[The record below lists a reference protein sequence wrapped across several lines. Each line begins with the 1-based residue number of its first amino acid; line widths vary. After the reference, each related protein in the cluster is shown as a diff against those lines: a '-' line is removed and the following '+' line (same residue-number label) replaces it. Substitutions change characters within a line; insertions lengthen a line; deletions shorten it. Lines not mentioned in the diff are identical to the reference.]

1 MTGAKL
7 LQSSNLHNSH
17 LEIFKSFDCTFFVR
31 AFDITN
37 HTWRFSRVLTARFL
51 YGLSILLTRM
61 FLESA

>member
-17 LEIFKSFDCTFFVR
+17 LEIFKSFDCTFLVR

-37 HTWRFSRVLTARFL
+37 PDIS
-51 YGLSILLTRM
+51 
-61 FLESA
+61 

>member
-17 LEIFKSFDCTFFVR
+17 LEIFKSLDCTFLVR

-37 HTWRFSRVLTARFL
+37 PDVS
-51 YGLSILLTRM
+51 
-61 FLESA
+61 